1 MSSKKDSNE
10 IRCSFCG
17 KAQEMVK
24 RIIAGP
30 KSVYICDECINVC
43 NSIIENESYEDDLG
57 YEDVSVDEIP
67 TPAEIKKILDDYVIG
82 QDEAKKTLS
91 VAVYNHYKRINCK

>member
-30 KSVYICDECINVC
+30 KAVYICDECINVC

-67 TPAEIKKILDDYVIG
+67 TPA
-82 QDEAKKTLS
+82 
-91 VAVYNHYKRINCK
+91 

>member
-1 MSSKKDSNE
+1 
-10 IRCSFCG
+10 
-17 KAQEMVK
+17 MVK

-43 NSIIENESYEDDLG
+43 NSIIENESYEEDLG

-67 TPAEIKKILDDYVIG
+67 TPAEIKKILEISDIIIINMTQKLKIINELMKYYIYI
-82 QDEAKKTLS
+82 QTLTM
-91 VAVYNHYKRINCK
+91 NCTLTNK